1 MNKFISNSFN
11 PENPNVID
19 KINIKMNTFSKTH
32 KKIAIYI
39 LDNYEN
45 VVFQTSSKLA
55 KNCKVSESSIIRF
68 CNAID
73 YDGYTEMQ
81 KSLQNFVKEKLT
93 VSQRL
98 KSISNNSSDEI
109 DILYDVLYKS
119 KSDIDWL
126 INNINENSFKDIVQL
141 ISKAK
146 NVYLIGSRSSY
157 SPIYFLALG
166 LSWIRDNV
174 FIIDGTNLNFDKLAT
189 ITEND
194 VIFSISL
201 PRYLKSTIEYH
212 KYGFSKNAKTI
223 CITDTITSPL
233 VKYSTFPILINNE
246 ILSYSDNLIPVMCV
260 ITGLLNAVAASTPGS
275 NEKIQDYETFWNE
288 MNIYEKF

>member
-1 MNKFISNSFN
+1 MNEFMNSSFSPDN
-11 PENPNVID
+11 PTIID
-19 KINIKMNTFSKTH
+19 NINIHMPKFSKTH

-55 KNCKVSESSIIRF
+55 KNCSVSESSIIRF
-68 CNAID
+68 CNAIG

-98 KSISNNSSDEI
+98 KSISNNSNDEV

-126 INNINENSFKDIVQL
+126 MNNINEDSFKTVIKL
-141 ISKAK
+141 ISQSK

-174 FIIDGTNLNFDKLAT
+174 FIIDGTNLNFDKLAD
-189 ITEND
+189 IDEND

-201 PRYLKSTIEYH
+201 PRYLKSTIDYH
-212 KYGFSKNAKTI
+212 KYGFSRNAKTI

-260 ITGLLNAVAASTPGS
+260 ITAILNAVAATTPGS
-275 NEKIQDYETFWNE
+275 NEKIQHYEDFWNQ